1 MALLGS
7 MMLMDPLLPSQQHG
21 GLQHAVIFLQQ
32 EVTRPD
38 QTLLKPTLPEK
49 SEVDGG
55 PVS

>member
-1 MALLGS
+1 
-7 MMLMDPLLPSQQHG
+7 MLIDPLLPGQQHG

-49 SEVDGG
+49 SEVDGRAISHG
-55 PVS
+55 AL